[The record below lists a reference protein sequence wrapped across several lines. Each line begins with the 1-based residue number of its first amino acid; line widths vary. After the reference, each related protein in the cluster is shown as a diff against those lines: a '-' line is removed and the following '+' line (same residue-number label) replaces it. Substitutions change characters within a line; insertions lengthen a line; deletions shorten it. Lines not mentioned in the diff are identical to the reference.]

1 VAERSF
7 PAPLGRQA
15 RGVGQVDRRDAPS
28 LLLAAPAGL
37 LVAFIL
43 LPLIALVWRAVT
55 APGFWAALGTPLV
68 AQALRVT
75 ALTTGL
81 TLLAALLVGTPLAY
95 VLARRRFRG
104 KWLVDVV
111 IDLPLVLPPVVAGVA
126 LLMAFGRRG
135 LLGSSLQLL
144 GIELPFTMVA
154 VVLAQIFVAGPFYV
168 RSARVGFATVDPSI
182 EEAAAID
189 GASTWQTFRRVTAPL
204 AAPGIASGLVLCL
217 GRALSE
223 FGATLLFAGN
233 FMGTTQ
239 TMSLA
244 IMQAMESDLAAALGL
259 CVLLIALSGL
269 LLLAARLLSRGRRGE

>member
-15 RGVGQVDRRDAPS
+15 RGVGQEDRREAPS

-37 LVAFIL
+37 LVGFIVV
-43 LPLIALVWRAVT
+43 PLVALVWRAVT
-55 APGFWAALGTPLV
+55 EAGFWAALGTPLV

-81 TLLAALLVGTPLAY
+81 TLLAALAVGTPLAY
-95 VLARRRFRG
+95 LLARRRFRG
-104 KWLVDVV
+104 KWLVDLA

-144 GIELPFTMVA
+144 GIELPFTMAA
-154 VVLAQIFVAGPFYV
+154 VVLAQVFVAGPFYV
-168 RSARVGFATVDPSI
+168 RSARVGFAAVDPAI

-189 GASTWQTFRRVTAPL
+189 GASHWQTFRLVTAPL
-204 AAPGIASGLVLCL
+204 ALPGIASGLVLCL

-244 IMQAMESDLAAALGL
+244 IMQAMETDLTAALAL
-259 CVLLIALSGL
+259 SVLLVVLSGL
-269 LLLAARLLSRGRRGE
+269 LLLAARLLARGRLGE